1 MSYEHDI
8 ANVLRVAHSWLT
20 PCPANNKYCN
30 NCQAANEID
39 RLRAEVA
46 ELEKLVPWAMYGIWE
61 KSFEDSDAGRTAQ
74 RLWLELTSEDME
86 GRS

>member
-1 MSYEHDI
+1 MSYTHDI
-8 ANVLRVAHSWLT
+8 AKVLRANHAWLG
-20 PCPANNKYCN
+20 PCPANGNYCN

-39 RLRAEVA
+39 RLREEVA

-61 KSFEDSDAGRTAQ
+61 KSFEDSDAGRNAQ
-74 RLWLELTSEDME
+74 LLWLQLTNEDME